1 MVGWGITF
9 NALMCI
15 TIDYKYYK
23 TKSSYGQNSD
33 KESRYKSEL
42 WSFSA
47 RRSERSIYL
56 TSRTRM
62 KERVVVQLSRTAL
75 IARVRVGV
83 PLCHQQ
89 FFNFFNQ

>member
-1 MVGWGITF
+1 MVGWGIKF
-9 NALMCI
+9 HALMCI

-56 TSRTRM
+56 TSM
-62 KERVVVQLSRTAL
+62 DKDERESCRPTVSL
-75 IARVRVGV
+75 
-83 PLCHQQ
+83 
-89 FFNFFNQ
+89 